1 MTEYTRLDVLARG
14 WRGRL
19 FAALVALVA
28 GLPGLIA
35 LPALDRDEARFAQAS
50 AQMLETGDFIDVRY
64 QDQARSREPIG
75 LHWLQAAS
83 VSVASSMEARRIWA
97 YRLPSL
103 VGAMLAAAACAWGA
117 AAFFGDGGGSLAGA
131 ILGGCLILSTEA
143 GIAKTDALLCGA
155 TTLALAALARLYA
168 AAQGEASGVGGAGVV
183 SATDRAGM
191 KTRLVFWLALALAA
205 LDKGLAGLT
214 VVVLTGLALWA
225 WDRRAPWARG
235 LGWIWGLILLGAL
248 VGPWLAAVTVR
259 SDGLAWSGGPP
270 TDLAGVGPGGRAPL
284 GLHILASPLL
294 LFPFAALLPAA
305 LVEAWKAR
313 AEPGPRFALCWLIPN
328 WLVLEAQ
335 PIRLVH
341 DALPLYGALAWLA
354 AFALTRPLGRITR
367 LAGAALSILA
377 ALTLAVGAAFL
388 ANRYGGAAAAAP
400 TIAIGLL
407 ALGAGIAGALA
418 MAPRY
423 RLRLLAVAGGL
434 GVAAH
439 GAVAAGL
446 APSLAPL
453 WLSEGVVAILDRS
466 GLNPQKGLIPGPVT
480 VVGYAE
486 PSLVFA
492 LGTQTELGDVD
503 DAAEAI
509 SEGRPVVVEQGAA
522 PDFRRALAEGALKA
536 SLMGQIAGL
545 DYVDGRA
552 TLLDIYRSD
561 SPPPADAVSD
571 VAPPDRS
578 AAKPGPAPPSPRKP
592 GGKHPREKRP

>member
-1 MTEYTRLDVLARG
+1 MTEHTRLDVLARG

-19 FAALVALVA
+19 FAALVALIA

-50 AQMLETGDFIDVRY
+50 AQMLETGNFVDVRY
-64 QDQARSREPIG
+64 QDQARGREPIG

-83 VSVASSMEARRIWA
+83 VAVTSSMEARRIWA

-103 VGAMLAAAACAWGA
+103 AGAMLAAAACAWGA
-117 AAFFGDGGGSLAGA
+117 AVFFGPGAGSLAGA
-131 ILGGCLILSTEA
+131 ILGSCLILSTEA

-155 TTLALAALARLYA
+155 TTLALAALARFYA
-168 AAQGEASGVGGAGVV
+168 AAQIESDGVSMTEPAGA
-183 SATDRAGM
+183 T
-191 KTRLVFWLALALAA
+191 TRLVFWLALALAV
-205 LDKGLAGLT
+205 LDKGLAGLM
-214 VVVLTGLALWA
+214 VVVVTGLALWA

-235 LGWIWGLILLGAL
+235 LGWIWGLILLAAL
-248 VGPWLAAVTVR
+248 VGPWLAAVTVH
-259 SDGLAWSGGPP
+259 SDGLAWSNEPP
-270 TDLAGVGPGGRAPL
+270 IDLGGVGPGGRAPL

-313 AEPGPRFALCWLIPN
+313 TEPGPRFALCWLIPN

-341 DALPLYGALAWLA
+341 DALPLYGAMAWLA
-354 AFALTRPLGRITR
+354 AFALTRPLGRFTR
-367 LAGAALSILA
+367 LSGASLSILA
-377 ALTLAVGAAFL
+377 ALALTAGAAFL
-388 ANRYGGAAAAAP
+388 ADRYGGGLAAVP

-407 ALGAGIAGALA
+407 ALGAGVAGALA
-418 MAPRY
+418 MAPRF
-423 RLRLLAVAGGL
+423 RLRALAVAGGL

-446 APSLAPL
+446 APTLAPL
-453 WLSEGVVAILDRS
+453 WLSEGVVSILDRS

-509 SEGRPVVVEQGAA
+509 SEGRPVVVEQGAS
-522 PDFRRALAEGALKA
+522 PDFRRALARGALKA
-536 SLMGQIAGL
+536 SLMGQVAGL

-561 SPPPADAVSD
+561 SPPPADALND
-571 VAPPDRS
+571 AATLDRPS
-578 AAKPGPAPPSPRKP
+578 VRPGPASASPKKP
-592 GGKHPREKRP
+592 DGKHSRKRRP